1 MELVV
6 LRGIRFKQHRG
17 SKQTTKS
24 AKRFVIDALF
34 RMEGIQMMLYD
45 KRSNARRY
53 DSAERFF
60 ARCIP
65 RHGINEENTTK
76 SIAKHCKAKQKSI
89 VCGYVLLMASK
100 SITQ

>member
-6 LRGIRFKQHRG
+6 LRGIRFKQHCG
-17 SKQTTKS
+17 SKQTAKS
-24 AKRFVIDALF
+24 AKRFVIEALL

-45 KRSNARRY
+45 KRSNAGRY

-65 RHGINEENTTK
+65 RHRSNEENTTK
-76 SIAKHCKAKQKSI
+76 SIAKHCKAK
-89 VCGYVLLMASK
+89 
-100 SITQ
+100 